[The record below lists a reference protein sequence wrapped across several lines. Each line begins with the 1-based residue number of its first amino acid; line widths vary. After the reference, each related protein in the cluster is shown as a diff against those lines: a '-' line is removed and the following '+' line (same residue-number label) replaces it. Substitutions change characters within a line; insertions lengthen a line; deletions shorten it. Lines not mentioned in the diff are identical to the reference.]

1 VPVRHT
7 VAIPMFIRYLPM
19 SQVLLG
25 SELILRSPLVQSLA
39 QSMQMEFLSVQ
50 NTIFAEDALQQF
62 GWNLVPDVP
71 GIQTARDR
79 RIRCAFND
87 RSAIRK

>member
-7 VAIPMFIRYLPM
+7 AVIPMFIRYLPM

-25 SELILRSPLVQSLA
+25 SERILRSPLVQTLA
-39 QSMQMEFLSVQ
+39 QSMQMEFVRGQ
-50 NTIFAEDALQQF
+50 NTMVAEDGLQQS
-62 GWNLVPDVP
+62 GSSLVPDVP

-87 RSAIRK
+87 RSAVRE

>member
-25 SELILRSPLVQSLA
+25 SERILRSPLVQTLA
-39 QSMQMEFLSVQ
+39 QSMQMEFVRGQ
-50 NTIFAEDALQQF
+50 NTMVAEDGRQQF
-62 GWNLVPDVP
+62 GWSLVPDVP
-71 GIQTARDR
+71 GIQSTRDR

-87 RSAIRK
+87 RSAIRE

>member
-1 VPVRHT
+1 VPVRNT

-25 SELILRSPLVQSLA
+25 SELILRSPLVQTLA
-39 QSMQMEFLSVQ
+39 QSMQMEFVRGQ
-50 NTIFAEDALQQF
+50 NTMVAEDGRQQF
-62 GWNLVPDVP
+62 GWSLVPDVP
-71 GIQTARDR
+71 GIQSTRDR

-87 RSAIRK
+87 RSAIRE